1 MEFKEIIKEQ
11 REELKDIEKREKII
25 QRESLHQAEK
35 FLVQPNVLALLGV
48 RRCGK
53 SIFSY
58 LVFKNRSFGYVN
70 FDDERLAGLKTE
82 QLNDVLAAFYEL
94 YGDIDC
100 LVFDEIQNINGWELF
115 INRLRRTKKVI
126 ITGSNS
132 NLLSGELANYL
143 TGRYL
148 DLILYPF
155 SFREFLD
162 FHQFQRAVAYTT
174 KEKAAILKFLNQ
186 YFEFGGFPEVK
197 KFGKNILS
205 RTYNDIIT
213 KDILLR
219 YKLKKSNE
227 LKELARYLVT
237 NFCQEISYRKLSTV
251 LKIKQPNTLS
261 KWLSYLEESF
271 LFFQVARFNFKLKEQ
286 VIAPRKIYCV
296 DNGLV
301 GVVAFRFSKD
311 IGRFMENTVAVE
323 LQRKKSGDSFLEIY
337 YWKDHQQNEVDFV
350 IKKQMKIIQLI
361 QVSYIRDKEE
371 IKEREIKALL
381 RASRELKCNNLLII
395 TYDYEDTMKVNN
407 KKIQL
412 FPLWKW
418 LLQEKI

>member
-1 MEFKEIIKEQ
+1 MDFKEIIKEQ

-25 QRESLHQAEK
+25 QRGSLPQAK
-35 FLVQPNVLALLGV
+35 RFLVQPNVLALLGV

-58 LVFKNRSFGYVN
+58 LVFKNRPFGYIN

-82 QLNDVLAAFYEL
+82 QLNDVLMAFYEL

-100 LVFDEIQNINGWELF
+100 LIFDEIQNISRWELF

-132 NLLSGELANYL
+132 NLLSGELATHL

-148 DLILYPF
+148 DITLYPF

-162 FHQFQRAVAYTT
+162 FHQFQQASAYTT
-174 KEKAAILKFLNQ
+174 KEKALILKLLNQ
-186 YFEFGGFPEVK
+186 YFEFGGFPEIK
-197 KFGKNILS
+197 KFGKAILP
-205 RTYNDIIT
+205 RIYNDIII

-219 YKLKKSNE
+219 HKLKKSNE
-227 LKELARYLVT
+227 LKDLARYLAA
-237 NFCQEISYRKLSTV
+237 NFCQEISYRKLSAV
-251 LKIKQPNTLS
+251 LRIKQPATLS
-261 KWLSYLEESF
+261 KWLGYLEESF
-271 LFFQVARFNFKLKEQ
+271 LFFQIARFNFKLKDQ
-286 VIAPRKIYCV
+286 VIAPRKIYCI

-301 GVVAFRFSKD
+301 GAVAFRFSED

-323 LQRKKSGDSFLEIY
+323 LQREKSRDSSLEIY

-350 IKKQMKIIQLI
+350 IKKQTKVIQLI
-361 QVSYIRDKEE
+361 
-371 IKEREIKALL
+371 
-381 RASRELKCNNLLII
+381 
-395 TYDYEDTMKVNN
+395 
-407 KKIQL
+407 
-412 FPLWKW
+412 
-418 LLQEKI
+418 